1 MWKGEKWG
9 QTRLETAPLLKSKW
23 LEKMAEAQF
32 VNAADKPFDLIGF
45 PNSEARSLD
54 SGTSRDASLA
64 VEKRV
69 EDLLRRMTLQEKVA
83 QLTGWWNPNEEQLR
97 REGRIHDPA
106 FYAEKCPHGIG
117 QLGPLHNLTVEEDL
131 KQYAAVQEYFRNRTR
146 LGIPAIQHD
155 EAAHGFMRFEAN
167 SFPSP
172 IGLSC
177 SWNPDLMQRIYDQ
190 AGREARSRGV
200 SHILSP
206 ILDVSRD
213 LRWGRVD
220 ETLGEDPFLIA
231 KLGEA
236 MVRGLQG
243 SSDGSIDSDHV
254 AATLKH
260 FAGYGST
267 EGGRN
272 RSPYPFGPRHLLDHD
287 VAAFRTV
294 IRNAQPAAVMA
305 AFNEF
310 EGLPCHVNP
319 WILSEVLRGR
329 IGFEGLIVG
338 DYQGIDLVRKYQR
351 IGTSDADAAAM
362 ALKAGLQL
370 ELPNNFGYR
379 HLPKLIAEGRVRQEQ
394 VDEAVRAVLS
404 LKFRL
409 GLFEAP
415 LELDRQKA
423 LALSRSEK
431 ASELAKEAAR
441 QSTVWLWNDQGRL
454 PLKKRQHKTIA
465 VIGPNAKVCRLGN
478 YSGRPLSTVSLYD
491 GLKLSLIHI

>member
-1 MWKGEKWG
+1 ME
-9 QTRLETAPLLKSKW
+9 
-23 LEKMAEAQF
+23 
-32 VNAADKPFDLIGF
+32 
-45 PNSEARSLD
+45 
-54 SGTSRDASLA
+54 
-64 VEKRV
+64 
-69 EDLLRRMTLQEKVA
+69 
-83 QLTGWWNPNEEQLR
+83 
-97 REGRIHDPA
+97 
-106 FYAEKCPHGIG
+106 
-117 QLGPLHNLTVEEDL
+117 
-131 KQYAAVQEYFRNRTR
+131 
-146 LGIPAIQHD
+146 
-155 EAAHGFMRFEAN
+155 
-167 SFPSP
+167 
-172 IGLSC
+172 
-177 SWNPDLMQRIYDQ
+177 RIYDQ

-319 WILSEVLRGR
+319 WILTEVLRGR
-329 IGFEGLIVG
+329 IGFKGLIVG

-351 IGTSDADAAAM
+351 IGTSDADAAAR

-370 ELPNNFGYR
+370 ELPNNFGYQ
-379 HLPKLIAEGRVRQEQ
+379 HLPKLIAEGRVRQDTLPTR
-394 VDEAVRAVLS
+394 VV
-404 LKFRL
+404 
-409 GLFEAP
+409 
-415 LELDRQKA
+415 
-423 LALSRSEK
+423 
-431 ASELAKEAAR
+431 
-441 QSTVWLWNDQGRL
+441 VWR
-454 PLKKRQHKTIA
+454 R
-465 VIGPNAKVCRLGN
+465 
-478 YSGRPLSTVSLYD
+478 
-491 GLKLSLIHI
+491 